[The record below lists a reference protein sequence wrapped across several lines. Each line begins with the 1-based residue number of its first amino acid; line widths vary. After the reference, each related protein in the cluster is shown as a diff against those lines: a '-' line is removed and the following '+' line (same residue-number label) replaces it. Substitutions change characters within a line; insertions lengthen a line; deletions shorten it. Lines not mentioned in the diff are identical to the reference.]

1 MNETISLK
9 ELERKAFRSTHQDG
23 LWDLFLAGLLLLL
36 GFGQFLERGPGLSEG
51 TVMAI
56 YAALVLLITAGFT
69 LLKRRVTLPRIG
81 QVRFGPGRRVR
92 VLKVTVVLAAS
103 VGLGFVVFV
112 LTAGGIIPG
121 ASGLAV
127 PALFL
132 VNCIVVFG
140 AMGYYLDLPRLYLY
154 GWFYGLSFF
163 LNELIRPLTP
173 YPLLLAVLPFVAVM
187 SGNGIVLFVRFL
199 RDYPLTTPETGGTA
213 G

>member
-23 LWDLFLAGLLLLL
+23 LWDLFLGGLLLML
-36 GFGQFLERGPGLSEG
+36 GLGQFLERGPGLSEG
-51 TVMAI
+51 TVLAV
-56 YAALVLLITAGFT
+56 YAAVVLLLTGAFT
-69 LLKRRVTLPRIG
+69 LLKFKVTVPRIG
-81 QVRFGPGRRVR
+81 RVRFGPSRRVKVMKVSL
-92 VLKVTVVLAAS
+92 VLLAS
-103 VGLGFVVFV
+103 VGLGFVVFL

-132 VNCIVVFG
+132 VNSVVVFG

-154 GWFYGLSFF
+154 GWFFGLSIFI
-163 LNELIRPLTP
+163 NELLRPVTP

-187 SGNGIVLFVRFL
+187 SGIGLVLFVRFL
-199 RDYPLTTPETGGTA
+199 RDYPLSTPGAGGTA